1 MEEGS
6 WIPYLI
12 IGCVVLLI
20 FSCVYVYRHK
30 EEMMEITGIELP
42 GMTEKHKKQNKNV
55 RLNAKR
61 TGKMYGSKNQRK
73 IENTKNDSKDKITN
87 RKTEV
92 QSRSTNSSQRTN
104 RKTEVQGQNKS
115 KKESDP
121 SGDDDEA
128 KISDVPIITN
138 TPLTACALTN
148 SGTLLMCAG
157 KNHQFFLFTIG
168 NLDFQLFPFQQNFV
182 LDGNDIPAICSLQRD
197 NSFQIIY
204 AKPNSTSLSSSFFT
218 VDDEAKPLISE
229 GNFKVPSAFVTSI
242 QKIVSSP
249 GGKYVLSLVDK
260 SQLNIYDSTGT
271 LLTKE
276 VFGQPKCLDFAAL
289 RDFSRIAVSCGNTIN
304 IYRINQTPFKLELD
318 SKVTVSQTVVSLSIS
333 EKTHQL
339 IAACADGM
347 ITIFKEPADSGV
359 ALRFKCSSVR
369 IVRACPTSD
378 FIAII
383 SRKSRLMLVNISTGE
398 LVSQLDITHEGDA
411 NFLEWSFNGNWIFIG
426 SNQKPN
432 ISTFYFGQNEADS
445 KK

>member
-12 IGCVVLLI
+12 IGCIVLLI
-20 FSCVYVYRHK
+20 FSCVYTYKHK

-42 GMTEKHKKQNKNV
+42 GMTEKRKKQNKNV
-55 RLNAKR
+55 RLNTKR

-73 IENTKNDSKDKITN
+73 SESAKNDSTNKITN
-87 RKTEV
+87 TKSETKKSNTSTSQQKNKT
-92 QSRSTNSSQRTN
+92 
-104 RKTEVQGQNKS
+104 
-115 KKESDP
+115 KKDSEP

-128 KISDVPIITN
+128 QLCDVPIITN
-138 TPLTACALTN
+138 TPLTACALVN
-148 SGTLLMCAG
+148 SGVVLMCAG
-157 KNHQFFLFTIG
+157 KDHQFFLFTIG
-168 NLDFQLFPFQQNFV
+168 NLDYRIYPLQQVFEIDN
-182 LDGNDIPAICSLQRD
+182 NDIPAICSLQRED
-197 NSFQIIY
+197 SFQIIY
-204 AKPNSTSLSSSFFT
+204 AKPSTGSLNSSFFR
-218 VDDEAKPLISE
+218 VDDEVNPVISE
-229 GNFKVPSAFVTSI
+229 GTFKVPSAFVTSV
-242 QKIVSSP
+242 QKIISSP

-260 SQLNIYDSTGT
+260 SQLNVYDYNGG
-271 LLTKE
+271 LITKE
-276 VFGQPKCLDFAAL
+276 VFGQSKCLDFAVL

-339 IAACADGM
+339 IAACADGY
-347 ITIFKEPADSGV
+347 ISIFKEPADSGV

-378 FIAII
+378 FVAII
-383 SRKSRLMLVNISTGE
+383 SRKSRLMIVNITTGE

-411 NFLEWSFNGNWIFIG
+411 TFLDWSLNGNWLFIG

-432 ISTFYFGQNEADS
+432 ISTFFFGQNEANS
-445 KK
+445 K